1 MIVLSSTS
9 LSRQLNRYIID
20 MLRLLLCIL
29 FFIHADGF
37 AAPKTKVVDK
47 LIVNEIEY
55 DDVHVQQTGDVDR
68 RQFFISMVGAASL
81 IALSEDAN
89 AVTTDINPQSG
100 DTASSA
106 STLVSNNDGTT
117 SSTLPIDTKAIFEKA
132 GKKALGGGKAGAAA
146 AVVQVCSLMW
156 LRTSMNYQYRFGKLY
171 NNYEYILC

>member
-1 MIVLSSTS
+1 MASS
-9 LSRQLNRYIID
+9 LSRQLNRYNIIA
-20 MLRLLLCIL
+20 MFRLLLLCIL
-29 FFIHADGF
+29 FVIHADGF
-37 AAPKTKVVDK
+37 AAPKTIVKDK
-47 LIVNEIEY
+47 LIVSEVEY
-55 DDVHVQQTGDVDR
+55 DVNVQTGDVDR

-89 AVTTDINPQSG
+89 AITTDINPQSG
-100 DTASSA
+100 DAA
-106 STLVSNNDGTT
+106 FVSTLVSNNDGTT

>member
-1 MIVLSSTS
+1 
-9 LSRQLNRYIID
+9 

-55 DDVHVQQTGDVDR
+55 DVHVQMGDVDR

-81 IALSEDAN
+81 IALTEDAN

-100 DTASSA
+100 DAA
-106 STLVSNNDGTT
+106 YVSTLVSNDDGTT

>member
-1 MIVLSSTS
+1 
-9 LSRQLNRYIID
+9 

-55 DDVHVQQTGDVDR
+55 DVHVQTGDVDR

-89 AVTTDINPQSG
+89 AITTDKNPQSG
-100 DTASSA
+100 DA
-106 STLVSNNDGTT
+106 VSNNDGTT

>member
-1 MIVLSSTS
+1 
-9 LSRQLNRYIID
+9 

-37 AAPKTKVVDK
+37 AAPKTIVKDK
-47 LIVNEIEY
+47 LIVSEVEY
-55 DDVHVQQTGDVDR
+55 DVNVQTGDVDR

-89 AVTTDINPQSG
+89 AVTTDINPQSC

-156 LRTSMNYQYRFGKLY
+156 LRTSMNYQYRFGKL
-171 NNYEYILC
+171 I